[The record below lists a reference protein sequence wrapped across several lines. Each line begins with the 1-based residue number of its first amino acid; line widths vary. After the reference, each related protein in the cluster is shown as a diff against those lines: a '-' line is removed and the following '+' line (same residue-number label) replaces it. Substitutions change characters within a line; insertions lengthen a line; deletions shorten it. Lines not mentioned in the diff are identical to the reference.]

1 MKIGIQNL
9 QKHTSLDLRRI
20 RRAAKQILT
29 LLDLPEAELSLLLVD
44 DPAIRELNRDYLR
57 KDKPT
62 NVIAFPMGKG
72 EFASLHPHLL
82 GDIVISV
89 ETALR
94 QSPRFGLRG
103 MEMVLFLLTHGI
115 LHLIG
120 YEHVGSRR
128 EARAMAARQNELF
141 QGLSRKAHS
150 RIGKITPR
158 RPRRLSPPE

>member
-1 MKIGIQNL
+1 MKIGIQDL

-20 RRAAKQILT
+20 RRAAKGILT
-29 LLDLPEAELSLLLVD
+29 ELDLPEAELSLLFVD
-44 DPAIRELNRDYLR
+44 DPAIRELNRNYLR

-72 EFASLHPHLL
+72 EFPSLHPHLL

-94 QSPRFGLRG
+94 QSPRFGLTG
-103 MEMVLFLLTHGI
+103 MEMVLLLMIHGT

-120 YEHVGSRR
+120 YDHEGNRR
-128 EARAMAARQNELF
+128 EAREMAARQEELF
-141 QGLSRKAHS
+141 QTIIRSQ
-150 RIGKITPR
+150 T
-158 RPRRLSPPE
+158 

>member
-20 RRAAKQILT
+20 RRAARQILT
-29 LLDLPEAELSLLLVD
+29 RLDLPEAELSLLFVD
-44 DPAIRELNRDYLR
+44 DPAIRELNRTYLR

-72 EFASLHPHLL
+72 EFASLQPHLL

-94 QSPRFGLRG
+94 QSPQFGLAG
-103 MEMVLFLLTHGI
+103 MEMLLLLLTHGI
-115 LHLIG
+115 LHLVG
-120 YEHVGSRR
+120 YDHEASRR
-128 EARAMAARQNELF
+128 EAREMATKQDELF
-141 QGLSRKAHS
+141 QTVVLRK
-150 RIGKITPR
+150 RIPAGPGFRGKN
-158 RPRRLSPPE
+158 